1 MIEGLG
7 PRLEAFIR
15 GIHLRIFLQELGDTH
30 APPAPRIHRQ
40 PYRLAVEKALLRL
53 NNVLMASGQFGS
65 EFDIKSRA
73 VKVESFQVGTSLSSR
88 GFIAVKLSLLSGR
101 SAQVKQQL
109 SQSLLAALQDLG
121 DWPAD
126 VQVQLSVQL
135 VDMDRDAYSKVAIG

>member
-1 MIEGLG
+1 MPHLH
-7 PRLEAFIR
+7 LEYTAN
-15 GIHLRIFLQELGDTH
+15 LTS
-30 APPAPRIHRQ
+30 
-40 PYRLAVEKALLRL
+40 LAVEKALLRL